1 MNRRVL
7 LSLVILILAG
17 FAPVDT
23 LRIGSKAPLADQ
35 PLLDI
40 SGKTLT
46 LAQAKGPNGLLVMFS
61 CNTCPWVAAW
71 ENRFNTLS
79 ARAKELGIGMIAL
92 NANEAYRGQGDSM
105 DDMKRRAADRGYTFP
120 YALDRDSRL
129 ADAFGATRT
138 PEVFLFDRN
147 LLLVYTGAIDDNAR
161 NITQVQQP
169 YLLNAMAAL
178 AQGQGVSNPVT
189 RSLGCEIKRKH
200 S

>member
-1 MNRRVL
+1 MKRRLL
-7 LSLVILILAG
+7 LSLVALALIGLT
-17 FAPVDT
+17 PVDT

-35 PLLDI
+35 PLPET
-40 SGKTLT
+40 SGKTVT
-46 LAQAKGPNGLLVMFS
+46 LEQVKGPNGLLVMFS

-79 ARAKELGIGMIAL
+79 ARAKALGIGMIAV

-147 LLLVYTGAIDDNAR
+147 LTLVYTGAIDDNAR
-161 NITQVQQP
+161 NATQVEQP
-169 YLLNAMAAL
+169 YLLNAMTAL
-178 AQGQGVSNPVT
+178 HQGEAISNPVT

>member
-46 LAQAKGPNGLLVMFS
+46 LAQAKGPNGLLVMFT

-92 NANEAYRGQGDSM
+92 NANEAYRSQGDSM
-105 DDMKRRAADRGYTFP
+105 DDMKRRATDRGYTFP

-138 PEVFLFDRN
+138 PEVFLFDQN

-161 NITQVQQP
+161 NINQVQQP

-178 AQGQGVSNPVT
+178 AQGQAISTPVT

>member
-7 LSLVILILAG
+7 LSLVVLILAG

-79 ARAKELGIGMIAL
+79 ARAKALGIGMIAL

-178 AQGQGVSNPVT
+178 AQGQAVSNPVT